1 MRVRATAVTAAMLLS
16 VLTACGGDGSEGD
29 EKAASGSKAA
39 ASKKV
44 DCGDENLSQADWID
58 HCAKGDGSGT
68 GGDGTEGQTTNLK
81 FGQPYTWPDG
91 IKVTVVEARVF
102 TDYDTE
108 LGESATPGARDF
120 RLKVKVTNSGKT
132 PFDLGDLS
140 TLVEGAT
147 TGGEARVAVLD
158 RGSDPLEGRL
168 GAGVT
173 VTKTDDN
180 ALKSKYGRQIIVT
193 VQRSS
198 DDLDLE
204 SPEFSGTIK
213 D

>member
-1 MRVRATAVTAAMLLS
+1 MQVRATAVTAATLLA
-16 VLTACGGDGSEGD
+16 VLTACGDGEEDG
-29 EKAASGSKAA
+29 KPSGRSKAT

-44 DCGDENLSQADWID
+44 DCKDESLSQADWLD
-58 HCAKGDGSGT
+58 HCAEGAGT

-120 RLKVKVTNSGKT
+120 RLKIKVTNRGKS

-147 TGGEARVAVLD
+147 VGGEARVAVLE

-180 ALKSKYGRQIIVT
+180 ALKSKYGRKIIVA
-193 VQRSS
+193 VQRTS

-204 SPEFSGTIK
+204 SPEFSGTIR